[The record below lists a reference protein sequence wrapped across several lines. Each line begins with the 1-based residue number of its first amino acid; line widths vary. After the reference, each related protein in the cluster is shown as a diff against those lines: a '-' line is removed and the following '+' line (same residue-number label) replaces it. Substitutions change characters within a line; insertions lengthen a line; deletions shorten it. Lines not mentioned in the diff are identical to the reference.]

1 MALMGVYLFAAWGGG
16 KKADGEPLTP
26 ADLLGR
32 EPVRL
37 WPAAPLTEAQREA
50 QEWAEM
56 EAEAKRDRTLLEI
69 YKMQV
74 LKAAREGQP
83 GPEIVNG

>member
-1 MALMGVYLFAAWGGG
+1 MGGRQEGRW
-16 KKADGEPLTP
+16 EPFTP
-26 ADLLGR
+26 ADFLGR
-32 EPVRL
+32 DPVRW
-37 WPAAPLTEAQREA
+37 WPDPVLTEAQREA

-56 EAEAKRDRTLLEI
+56 EAQAKRDRTLLEI